1 MYPNFVNEN
10 VMLVVFV
17 VLFVVAS
24 FFARLKKKKRKEKR
38 RQRVQV
44 VRTLDLQF
52 VGPEFKAHSDR

>member
-1 MYPNFVNEN
+1 
-10 VMLVVFV
+10 MLVVFV

-24 FFARLKKKKRKEKR
+24 FFARLKKKKIEKR